1 MISFEN
7 ITKTF
12 RGNVAL
18 DSVSFTVASHEFC
31 VLVGPSGAGKSTL
44 LRLVNRLSASDS
56 GVISIDGD
64 DIATLDPVVL
74 RRRLGYVIQ
83 SIGLFPHW
91 SVADN
96 VATVPRLLGW
106 PKRRIAERVDEL
118 LTLVELDPTTFRN
131 RRPHQLSGGQQ
142 QRVGLARALAADPN
156 ILLMDEPFA
165 ALDAVTRDTLQTEM
179 IRIHAATG
187 KTILMVTHDIDE
199 AVRLGQRIVVFD
211 QGKVVQNATP
221 EDVLANPANDFVRAL
236 VGGEAAGL
244 RLLKVRRVL
253 DCLTPGRSAEGPPI
267 RGDEHLD
274 MALARMLGSGRD
286 ALPVVDK
293 SGALLGAI
301 GLGDL
306 LRRRA

>member
-1 MISFEN
+1 MISFEE

-12 RGNVAL
+12 HGHTAL
-18 DSVSFTVASHEFC
+18 DDISFTVESHEFC
-31 VLVGPSGAGKSTL
+31 MLVGPSGAGKSTA
-44 LRLVNRLSASDS
+44 LRLVNRLIAPDS
-56 GVISIDGD
+56 GAIRIDDD

-91 SVADN
+91 SVGDN
-96 VATVPRLLGW
+96 IATVPRLLGW
-106 PKRRIAERVDEL
+106 PKARIDERIDEL
-118 LTLVELDPTTFRN
+118 MTLVELDPATFRD

-142 QRVGLARALAADPN
+142 QRIGLARALAADPN
-156 ILLMDEPFA
+156 ILLMDEPFG

-211 QGKVVQNATP
+211 EGKVVQNATP
-221 EDVLANPANDFVRAL
+221 EAVLANPANDFVRAL
-236 VGGEAAGL
+236 VGGEAASL
-244 RLLKVRRVL
+244 RLLKVRRVRDWL
-253 DCLTPGRSAEGPPI
+253 SRDRHADGPPI
-267 RGDEHLD
+267 TGDDHLD
-274 MALARMLGSGRD
+274 MALARMLGSGRA

-293 SGALLGAI
+293 AGEPQGTI
-301 GLGDL
+301 GLDDL
-306 LRRRA
+306 LRRET

>member
-12 RGNVAL
+12 HGHVAL
-18 DSVSFTVASHEFC
+18 DDVSFAVASHEFC
-31 VLVGPSGAGKSTL
+31 MLVGPSGAGKSTA
-44 LRLVNRLSASDS
+44 LRLVNRLIVPDS
-56 GVISIDGD
+56 GTIHIDDD

-91 SVADN
+91 SVGEN
-96 VATVPRLLGW
+96 IATVPRLLGW
-106 PKRRIAERVDEL
+106 PKKRIDERIDEL
-118 LTLVELDPTTFRN
+118 MRLVELDPATFRD

-142 QRVGLARALAADPN
+142 QRIGLARALAADPN
-156 ILLMDEPFA
+156 ILLMDEPFG

-211 QGKVVQNATP
+211 GGKVVQNATP
-221 EDVLANPANDFVRAL
+221 EEVLANPANDFVRAL
-236 VGGEAAGL
+236 VGGEAASL
-244 RLLKVRRVL
+244 RLLKVRRVRDWL
-253 DCLTPGRSAEGPPI
+253 SRGTSADGPPI
-267 RGDEHLD
+267 ASDEHLD

-286 ALPVVDK
+286 ALPVVDRA
-293 SGALLGAI
+293 GQPQGAI

-306 LRRRA
+306 LRREP

>member
-12 RGNVAL
+12 HGHGAL
-18 DSVSFTVASHEFC
+18 DDASFTVASHEFC
-31 VLVGPSGAGKSTL
+31 MLVGPSGAGKSTA
-44 LRLVNRLSASDS
+44 LRLVNRLIAPDS
-56 GVISIDGD
+56 GTIRIDDD

-91 SVADN
+91 SVGDN
-96 VATVPRLLGW
+96 IATVPRLLGW
-106 PKRRIAERVDEL
+106 PKKRIDARIDEL
-118 LTLVELDPTTFRN
+118 MTLVELDPATFRD
-131 RRPHQLSGGQQ
+131 RHPHQLSGGQQ
-142 QRVGLARALAADPN
+142 QRIGLARALAADPN
-156 ILLMDEPFA
+156 ILLMDEPFG

-179 IRIHAATG
+179 IRVHAATG

-211 QGKVVQNATP
+211 EGKVVQNATP
-221 EDVLANPANDFVRAL
+221 EAVLANPANDFVRAL
-236 VGGEAAGL
+236 VGGEAASL
-244 RLLKVRRVL
+244 RLLKVRRVR
-253 DCLTPGRSAEGPPI
+253 DWFSRGKSAEGPPI
-267 RGDEHLD
+267 GGDEHLD
-274 MALARMLGSGRD
+274 MALARMLGTGRD

-293 SGALLGAI
+293 AGQPQGAI

-306 LRRRA
+306 LRREP

>member
-1 MISFEN
+1 MISFEKV
-7 ITKTF
+7 TKSF

-18 DSVSFTVASHEFC
+18 DEISFTVASHEFC
-31 VLVGPSGAGKSTL
+31 MLVGPSGAGKSTA
-44 LRLVNRLSASDS
+44 LRLVNRLIAPDS
-56 GVISIDGD
+56 GVIRIDDD

-91 SVADN
+91 SVGDN
-96 VATVPRLLGW
+96 IATVPRLLGW
-106 PKRRIAERVDEL
+106 PKKRIDDRIDEL
-118 LTLVELDPTTFRN
+118 MTLVELDPATFRE

-156 ILLMDEPFA
+156 ILLMDEPFG

-221 EDVLANPANDFVRAL
+221 EDLLANPANDFVRAL
-236 VGGEAAGL
+236 VGGEGASL
-244 RLLKVRRVL
+244 RLLKVRRVRDWL
-253 DCLTPGRSAEGPPI
+253 SRDRHAEGPPI
-267 RGDEHLD
+267 GGDEALD
-274 MALARMLGSGRD
+274 MALARMLGTGRD
-286 ALPVVDK
+286 ALPVIDK
-293 SGALLGAI
+293 AGKPQGAI

-306 LRRRA
+306 LRRHP

>member
-7 ITKTF
+7 ITKAF
-12 RGNVAL
+12 HGHIAL
-18 DSVSFTVASHEFC
+18 DEVSFTVASHEFC
-31 VLVGPSGAGKSTL
+31 MLVGPSGAGKSTA
-44 LRLVNRLSASDS
+44 LRLVNRLIAPDS
-56 GVISIDGD
+56 GAIRIDDD
-64 DIATLDPVVL
+64 DIATLDPVTL

-91 SVADN
+91 SVGDN
-96 VATVPRLLGW
+96 IATVPRLLGW
-106 PKRRIAERVDEL
+106 PKSRIDERIDEL
-118 LTLVELDPTTFRN
+118 MTLVELDPGTFRN

-142 QRVGLARALAADPN
+142 QRIGLARALAADPN
-156 ILLMDEPFA
+156 ILLMDEPFG

-211 QGKVVQNATP
+211 QGKVVQDATP
-221 EDVLANPANDFVRAL
+221 EELLANPANDFVRAL
-236 VGGEAAGL
+236 VGGEAASL
-244 RLLKVRRVL
+244 RLLKVRRVRDWL
-253 DCLTPGRSAEGPPI
+253 SRDRRAEGPPI
-267 RGDEHLD
+267 GGDEALD
-274 MALARMLGSGRD
+274 MALARMLGTGRD

-293 SGALLGAI
+293 TGRLQGAI

-306 LRRRA
+306 LRKQP